1 MNQTGLF
8 ADIFHDVDFAALGP
22 AYRRNIVAQHPE
34 CGPHSLPRGNLDA
47 GLEAAVGLREQA
59 LSLESRGRELARD
72 VVGTFDIFLAR
83 GDD

>member
-8 ADIFHDVDFAALGP
+8 ADVLHDVDFAALGP
-22 AYRRNIVAQHPE
+22 ADGRNIVAQHPE

-59 LSLESRGRELARD
+59 LGLEARGREFPRD
-72 VVGTFDIFLAR
+72 VIGTFEVFLAR